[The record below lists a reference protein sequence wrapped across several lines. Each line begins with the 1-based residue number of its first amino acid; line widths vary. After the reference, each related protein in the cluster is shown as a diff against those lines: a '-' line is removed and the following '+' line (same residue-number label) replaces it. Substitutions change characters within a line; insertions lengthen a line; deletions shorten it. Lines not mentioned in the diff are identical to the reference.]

1 MRMRFV
7 YLAFNRVRAR
17 SLFCLIFIAR
27 KSKLHVGHLRRDGRG
42 RGGVV
47 RPPIVRCTFDRAR
60 LELQFMLGHKTQHE
74 LQPLYLSPSPIPPPP
89 FPAPHPAE
97 GHKLIRVFYQF

>member
-27 KSKLHVGHLRRDGRG
+27 KSKLHVGHLPKGRA
-42 RGGVV
+42 GGMV
-47 RPPIVRCTFDRAR
+47 RLPIVRCTFDRAR

-74 LQPLYLSPSPIPPPP
+74 LQPLYLSPSPIPSPC
-89 FPAPHPAE
+89 PALHPVE